1 MMKCLVTGGL
11 GYIGAHLAVELAINQ
26 GYDVT
31 IVDDLSNG
39 LVERNVLGLKFIK
52 MDITDE
58 TAVSSLFS
66 KSTFDIVF
74 HLAAKK
80 SVEESMI
87 NPGQYHLTNVF
98 GTENLLKNSRLQG
111 VKQFIFASTCAVYGE
126 VSSHKEYVSES
137 DNLSPVNVYG
147 ETKLLAEEAVKGYS
161 DFFQICIFRFFNVV
175 GSSNAKMIDSDSGS
189 IVSNLLKSAKDGK
202 SFRIFGQDY
211 PTRDGTCIRDYIDVR
226 DICNAMVRA
235 STYLDLNRK
244 ISDTFN
250 IGSENGSTVLE
261 MFNEFSNQVNK
272 EMHYEFDVKR
282 SGDIPVILSDTSRIK
297 TELNFY
303 PAHTI
308 KDSLS
313 TISNLL

>member
-1 MMKCLVTGGL
+1 MKCLVTGGL
-11 GYIGAHLAVELAINQ
+11 GYIGSHLAVELAINQ
-26 GYDVT
+26 GYEVT

-39 LVERNVLGLKFIK
+39 LVERNILGLKFIR

-58 TAVSSLFS
+58 MAVSSLFNKS
-66 KSTFDIVF
+66 KFDIVF

-87 NPGQYHLTNVF
+87 NPEQYHLTNVV
-98 GTENLLKNSRLQG
+98 GTENLLKYSRLHG

-126 VSSHKEYVSES
+126 ISPSKEYVSES

-161 DFFQICIFRFFNVV
+161 NYFQICIFRFFNVI
-175 GSSNAKMIDSDSGS
+175 GSSNLKMIDSDSGS
-189 IVSNLLKSAKDGK
+189 IVSNLLKSARDSK

-226 DICNAMVRA
+226 DICSAMVRA

-250 IGSENGSTVLE
+250 IGSENGTTVLE

-313 TISNLL
+313 TFSNLL